1 MLRPFD
7 DILKMLHVTPASK
20 LCVKIRRN
28 HGSTCETFWLVFR
41 VLPQGEEG
49 HLVARIRFAEAKP
62 KVPFEL
68 NSRMRDRFPHRIK
81 C

>member
-7 DILKMLHVTPASK
+7 DILKMLHVTPASR

-28 HGSTCETFWLVFR
+28 HGSTCETFWLLGYCLR
-41 VLPQGEEG
+41 GRRG
-49 HLVARIRFAEAKP
+49 HLIARYLFAEAKP

-68 NSRMRDRFPHRIK
+68 NSPM
-81 C
+81 

>member
-28 HGSTCETFWLVFR
+28 HGSTCETFRPVFR
-41 VLPQGEEG
+41 ALPQGEEG
-49 HLVARIRFAEAKP
+49 HLIARYRFAEAKR

-68 NSRMRDRFPHRIK
+68 NSPV
-81 C
+81 